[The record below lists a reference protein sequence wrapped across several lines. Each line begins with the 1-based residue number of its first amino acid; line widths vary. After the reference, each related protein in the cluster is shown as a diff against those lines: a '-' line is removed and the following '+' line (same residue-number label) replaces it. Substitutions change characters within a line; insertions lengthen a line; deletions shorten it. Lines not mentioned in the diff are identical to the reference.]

1 MVGITVVELVVVGL
15 VADVFEVLG
24 PDAGGLER
32 TVLLWEEYV
41 EEL

>member
-24 PDAGGLER
+24 LDAGGLER
-32 TVLLWEEYV
+32 TVLLLEEYV